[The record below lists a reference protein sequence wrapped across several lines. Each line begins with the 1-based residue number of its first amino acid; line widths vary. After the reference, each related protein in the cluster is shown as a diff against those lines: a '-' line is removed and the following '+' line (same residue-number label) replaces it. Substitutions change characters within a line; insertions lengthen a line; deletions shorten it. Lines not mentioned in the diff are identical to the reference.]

1 MKMIRAEDLTK
12 MFGHFVAVDHLSF
25 TVEEGEIFGFLGPNG
40 AGKTTTMMLLATG
53 LNPTSG
59 DAAVCGYDIVRE
71 RDEVR
76 KNIAVVFEE
85 LSLDTNLTAREN
97 LDFHA
102 RMYHLDKESRRSKV
116 AEALSL
122 VGLRNKQD
130 VLVRSYSGGMK
141 RRLEIARAMLI
152 SPKVLFLDEP
162 TLGVDVQT
170 RRLLWNYTKRLNK
183 ESGTTVLLTTHY
195 IEEADYLC
203 DRLAI
208 LERGKIVVAGSPE
221 ELRGTVGDSLVI
233 LKLSRGIIENAAA
246 LFRSVPWVSRVE
258 FSDSSLQLSVPHG
271 QSRIPEIVKLAKGH
285 GFSISSIRQRR
296 PSLEDAF
303 LHYSKK
309 KRIT

>member
-1 MKMIRAEDLTK
+1 MIRAEDLTK

-59 DAAVCGYDIVRE
+59 DAVVCGYDIVRE

-122 VGLRNKQD
+122 VGCACKELFWRN
-130 VLVRSYSGGMK
+130 
-141 RRLEIARAMLI
+141 ETA
-152 SPKVLFLDEP
+152 
-162 TLGVDVQT
+162 
-170 RRLLWNYTKRLNK
+170 
-183 ESGTTVLLTTHY
+183 
-195 IEEADYLC
+195 
-203 DRLAI
+203 
-208 LERGKIVVAGSPE
+208 AG
-221 ELRGTVGDSLVI
+221 
-233 LKLSRGIIENAAA
+233 NC
-246 LFRSVPWVSRVE
+246 
-258 FSDSSLQLSVPHG
+258 
-271 QSRIPEIVKLAKGH
+271 
-285 GFSISSIRQRR
+285 
-296 PSLEDAF
+296 
-303 LHYSKK
+303 
-309 KRIT
+309 